1 MNSDKYWDGIP
12 IRYWPISLAKAVCEE
27 RLNYTTRWQLMLYL
41 VGNGWLP
48 EDAADEILKMGAS
61 YFDGDAKRHVANLA
75 RDMYTKGSK
84 WTYWDENHAKRM
96 PIGNLH
102 TRGVKS
108 TRKTVTNIVTGWKN
122 HRREGILLPLV
133 NRCGLKCSTTWSGS
147 RQPH

>member
-75 RDMYTKGSK
+75 RDIYTKGSK
-84 WTYWDENHAKRM
+84 WTYWDENHSKRM
-96 PIGNLH
+96 PIGSLSRADNTGLVFNIANLRPYRDWE
-102 TRGVKS
+102 TERKS
-108 TRKTVTNIVTGWKN
+108 VV
-122 HRREGILLPLV
+122 
-133 NRCGLKCSTTWSGS
+133 
-147 RQPH
+147 